1 MSSNPKL
8 IDLETGSY
16 LMQTLNMCHTN
27 RVTTYSSIF
36 NIAIVVLFVFV
47 TCTTLYLCNKR
58 KKTEAQKKNQVEQEQ
73 KFILEKIRAL
83 KEQKQHY
90 FEQTNT
96 THLPVTHHQIKE
108 YDQSL

>member
-1 MSSNPKL
+1 MTTTNPKL
-8 IDLETGSY
+8 IDSETGSY
-16 LMQTLNMCHTN
+16 LVQTLNMCHTN

-36 NIAIVVLFVFV
+36 NIVIVILFVFI
-47 TCTTLYLCNKR
+47 TGTILYLCNKR
-58 KKTEAQKKNQVEQEQ
+58 KKTDVQKKDQVEQEQ

-108 YDQSL
+108 YD